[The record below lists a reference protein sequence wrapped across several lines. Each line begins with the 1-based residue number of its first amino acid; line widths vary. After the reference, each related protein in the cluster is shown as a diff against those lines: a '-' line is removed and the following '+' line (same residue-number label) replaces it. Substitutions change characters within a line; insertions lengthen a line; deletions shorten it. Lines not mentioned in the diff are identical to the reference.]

1 MFDIYFQFFS
11 FHFFI
16 YFAHIS
22 NNQYLF
28 FLINSII
35 WFFELSLFSFSFILH
50 IILYS
55 IFYIIHLSLINLKT
69 FLLSFASLYFLFQ
82 SFPTSPF
89 HQFFFIIHDL
99 FSSFVSNCPLLLPP
113 SHPSLSTIIISI
125 SHSLALLSHCRYL
138 CSCVHHSHA
147 SYVTDMSG
155 CVRGQE
161 MAGCCNLTSLA
172 LLIPL

>member
-1 MFDIYFQFFS
+1 MNFPC
-11 FHFFI
+11 FHFF
-16 YFAHIS
+16 YS
-22 NNQYLF
+22 
-28 FLINSII
+28 
-35 WFFELSLFSFSFILH
+35 SLQ
-50 IILYS
+50 YS
-55 IFYIIHLSLINLKT
+55 IFYIIRLSLIILKNFLTT
-69 FLLSFASLYFLFQ
+69 FCFPYLF
-82 SFPTSPF
+82 SFPIFSYITLSSI
-89 HQFFFIIHDL
+89 FFIIHDL

-125 SHSLALLSHCRYL
+125 SHSLALLFHCRYL

-161 MAGCCNLTSLA
+161 VAGCCNLTSLA

>member
-1 MFDIYFQFFS
+1 MNFPC
-11 FHFFI
+11 FHFF
-16 YFAHIS
+16 
-22 NNQYLF
+22 LF
-28 FLINSII
+28 FSTIFYILYHSSFIYPILKN
-35 WFFELSLFSFSFILH
+35 FLTTFCFPYLFSFPIFSYITLS
-50 IILYS
+50 S
-55 IFYIIHLSLINLKT
+55 I
-69 FLLSFASLYFLFQ
+69 
-82 SFPTSPF
+82 
-89 HQFFFIIHDL
+89 FFIIHDL

-161 MAGCCNLTSLA
+161 VAGCCNLTSLA
-172 LLIPL
+172 PLIPL

>member
-1 MFDIYFQFFS
+1 MNFPC
-11 FHFFI
+11 FHFF
-16 YFAHIS
+16 YS
-22 NNQYLF
+22 
-28 FLINSII
+28 
-35 WFFELSLFSFSFILH
+35 SLQ
-50 IILYS
+50 YS
-55 IFYIIHLSLINLKT
+55 IFYIIRLSLIILKNFLTT
-69 FLLSFASLYFLFQ
+69 FCFPYLF
-82 SFPTSPF
+82 SFPIFSYITLSSI
-89 HQFFFIIHDL
+89 FFIIHDL

-125 SHSLALLSHCRYL
+125 SHSLALLFHCRYL

>member
-1 MFDIYFQFFS
+1 MILWTFLVFIFFYSSHNSIFYILYYSS
-11 FHFFI
+11 FT
-16 YFAHIS
+16 YKLK
-22 NNQYLF
+22 N
-28 FLINSII
+28 FLIT
-35 WFFELSLFSFSFILH
+35 FCFPLFSFSIFSYITLS
-50 IILYS
+50 S
-55 IFYIIHLSLINLKT
+55 I
-69 FLLSFASLYFLFQ
+69 
-82 SFPTSPF
+82 
-89 HQFFFIIHDL
+89 FFIIHDL

-161 MAGCCNLTSLA
+161 VAGCCNLTSLA
-172 LLIPL
+172 PLIPL